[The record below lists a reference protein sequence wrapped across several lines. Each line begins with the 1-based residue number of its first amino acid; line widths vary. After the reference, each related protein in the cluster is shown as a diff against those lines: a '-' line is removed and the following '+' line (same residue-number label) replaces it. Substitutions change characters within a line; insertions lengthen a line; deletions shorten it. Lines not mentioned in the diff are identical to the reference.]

1 MYHALINHHL
11 RRKPRPNAAAAAE
24 LLEEMKAD
32 RHARPQLNSSRV
44 LFIEWSPI
52 PFLKADHTRVN
63 MNLQRNVAD
72 AVAAVAEDR
81 EFVFGNRRGPQ
92 EGARGPASNLA
103 RA

>member
-1 MYHALINHHL
+1 
-11 RRKPRPNAAAAAE
+11 
-24 LLEEMKAD
+24 
-32 RHARPQLNSSRV
+32 
-44 LFIEWSPI
+44 
-52 PFLKADHTRVN
+52 